1 MRKTVSLLFSLV
13 LLSGCSA
20 YRWTSSVPTDMRTV
34 SVPTFRNETDVVE
47 LGAVATRQT
56 LREFQ
61 REGTF
66 KIAQRE
72 DAALELQAVLKAA
85 PTGLLNY
92 KRSQTMRAYEHRLSL
107 VAEVSLVDLRN
118 GKVLFDGRQY
128 RAETTFFSDT
138 DIVTAR
144 RDASGRLAEDLAQ
157 QIVDDV
163 VGFGWSRDGADGK
176 SKGKE

>member
-1 MRKTVSLLFSLV
+1 MRKTVALLLSLA

-20 YRWTSSVPTDMRTV
+20 YRWTSSVPSDMRTV
-34 SVPTFRNETDVVE
+34 AVPTFRNETDVVE

-66 KIAQRE
+66 RIASRE

-85 PTGLLNY
+85 PAGLLGY
-92 KRSQTMRAYEHRLSL
+92 KRFQSMRAYELRFSL
-107 VAEVSLVDLRN
+107 VAEVTLVDRRN
-118 GKVLFDGRQY
+118 GKVLFDSRPY
-128 RAETTFFSDT
+128 KAETSFLSDT
-138 DIVTAR
+138 DVVTAR
-144 RDASGRLAEDLAQ
+144 RDAAGRLAEDLAR

-163 VGFGWSRDGADGK
+163 AGFGWGRAGEGEK